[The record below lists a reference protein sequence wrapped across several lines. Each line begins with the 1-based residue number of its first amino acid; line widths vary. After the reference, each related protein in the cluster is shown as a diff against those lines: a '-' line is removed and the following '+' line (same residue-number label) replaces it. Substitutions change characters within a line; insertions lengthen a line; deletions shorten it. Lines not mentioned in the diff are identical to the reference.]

1 MRKPAKTDRVAVYA
15 RISRD
20 DNRENFES
28 IENQRDMLLAH
39 AEANGLGTV
48 TAVYMDDNV
57 SGSAVHRPGL
67 DRMKED
73 ILKGM
78 IDVVLVKD
86 LSRLGRNNAATLQL
100 IDFFEENGVRVVTA
114 DGRFDSLV
122 DSDMLGIE
130 TWVNE
135 RYVRD
140 ISRKIRAAL
149 RFKIQKG
156 EYLGKAPFGYRKS
169 GAEKNRLV
177 IDEQEAHVVRRIYSL
192 YLSGMGYTAIS
203 KYLDEKGYAS
213 PGDRG
218 WNRITVRRILSSRVY
233 IGDTVQ
239 GVSEKVSFKS
249 KKTRRL
255 PESRWV
261 ITEGTHEALVPREIF
276 EKVQALRMGR
286 NGGSK
291 VRGKMRHVLSGLIYC
306 GDCGSAMYAR
316 RRRSGI
322 AYVCGNYCRN
332 GREACTSHFIYER
345 EIVGHICNELLAL
358 FRREAASGKLEET
371 LSWGEADERCSIHD
385 DTKARLENLLRRQE
399 MLYRDRLEGRISVQ
413 LFERMN
419 LQLEKH
425 IKALENE
432 LENLAKENG
441 RRPDIGLLLKSVTER
456 LEKGELTNEMASAA
470 VGSVVVHDRTVTIDL
485 KYKMA

>member
-1 MRKPAKTDRVAVYA
+1 MRKPAKTGRVAVYA

-20 DNRENFES
+20 DNRENYES
-28 IENQRDMLLAH
+28 IEYQRDMLLAH
-39 AEANGLGTV
+39 AEATGLGVV
-48 TAVYMDDNV
+48 TAVYMDDNI

-73 ILKGM
+73 IMKGM

-100 IDFFEENGVRVVTA
+100 IDFFEEHGVRVVTA

-149 RFKIQKG
+149 RFRIQKG

-177 IDEQEAHVVRRIYSL
+177 IDEQEAHVVRLIYRL

-203 KYLDEKGYAS
+203 KYLSEKGYAS

-255 PESRWV
+255 PESSWV
-261 ITEGTHEALVPREIF
+261 ITEGTHEPLVSREIF
-276 EKVQALRMGR
+276 EKVQELRASRKGGR
-286 NGGSK
+286 RARER
-291 VRGKMRHVLSGLIYC
+291 VRHVLSGIIYC
-306 GDCGSAMYAR
+306 GGCGSAMYAR
-316 RRRSGI
+316 KRNGGI

-332 GREACTSHFIYER
+332 GRKACTSHFVYEH
-345 EIVGHICNELLAL
+345 EIVGYICRELLAL
-358 FRREAASGKLEET
+358 FRKEAVPEELEGV
-371 LSWGEADERCSIHD
+371 LPGDEAYGRHSILE
-385 DTKARLENLLRRQE
+385 DTKARLEKLLRRQE
-399 MLYRDRLEGRISVQ
+399 ILYRDRLEGRISVQ

-425 IKALENE
+425 IQALEEE
-432 LENLAKENG
+432 LENLAKENE

>member
-1 MRKPAKTDRVAVYA
+1 MGQPAETSRVAVYA

-20 DNRENFES
+20 DNKENFES
-28 IENQRDMLLAH
+28 IENQRDMLLAYT
-39 AEANGLGTV
+39 EANKLGKV
-48 TAVYMDDNV
+48 AAVYMDDNV
-57 SGSAVHRPGL
+57 SGSAVQRPGL

-100 IDFFEENGVRVVTA
+100 IDFFEEHGVRVVTA

-122 DSDMLGIE
+122 DSDMVGIE

-169 GAEKNRLV
+169 GTEKNRLV
-177 IDEQEAHVVRRIYSL
+177 ADESEAHIVMLIYRL

-203 KYLDEKGYAS
+203 KYLEEKGYAS
-213 PGDRG
+213 PQNRG

-255 PESRWV
+255 PESSWV

-276 EKVQALRMGR
+276 DKVQAMRMSRTGGR
-286 NGGSK
+286 K
-291 VRGKMRHVLSGLIYC
+291 VQGRMRHVLSGIIYC
-306 GDCGSAMYAR
+306 GGCGSAMYAR
-316 RRRSGI
+316 RRSGGI

-332 GREACTSHFIYER
+332 GKKACTSHFVYER
-345 EIVGHICNELLAL
+345 EIVGHICSELMSL
-358 FRREAASGKLEET
+358 FRLEDEIAKLKET
-371 LSWGEADERCSIHD
+371 FGDYKTDEQGRAWND
-385 DTKARLENLLRRQE
+385 MNVRMENLLRRQE
-399 MLYRDRLEGRISVQ
+399 LLYRDRLEGRISGQ
-413 LFERMN
+413 LFDRMN
-419 LQLEKH
+419 RQLEKH
-425 IKALENE
+425 ISALEDE
-432 LENLAKENG
+432 MEKLRLEQTRSSDFSILV
-441 RRPDIGLLLKSVTER
+441 KSITDR
-456 LEKGELTNEMASAA
+456 LEKGELTNEMVSAA
-470 VGSVVVHDRTVTIDL
+470 VSSIVVHDETVTIDL

>member
-1 MRKPAKTDRVAVYA
+1 MRRVKRTDGYRAREGGRCRDEETRETDRVAVYA

-249 KKTRRL
+249 KRR
-255 PESRWV
+255 
-261 ITEGTHEALVPREIF
+261 EGFPKA
-276 EKVQALRMGR
+276 
-286 NGGSK
+286 GGSSQK
-291 VRGKMRHVLSGLIYC
+291 GPMKHWCPGRSSKRCRH
-306 GDCGSAMYAR
+306 
-316 RRRSGI
+316 
-322 AYVCGNYCRN
+322 
-332 GREACTSHFIYER
+332 
-345 EIVGHICNELLAL
+345 
-358 FRREAASGKLEET
+358 
-371 LSWGEADERCSIHD
+371 
-385 DTKARLENLLRRQE
+385 
-399 MLYRDRLEGRISVQ
+399 
-413 LFERMN
+413 
-419 LQLEKH
+419 
-425 IKALENE
+425 
-432 LENLAKENG
+432 
-441 RRPDIGLLLKSVTER
+441 
-456 LEKGELTNEMASAA
+456 
-470 VGSVVVHDRTVTIDL
+470 
-485 KYKMA
+485 

>member
-169 GAEKNRLV
+169 GAEKTGWSLTNRKPM
-177 IDEQEAHVVRRIYSL
+177 S
-192 YLSGMGYTAIS
+192 SGGYTACTFQ
-203 KYLDEKGYAS
+203 
-213 PGDRG
+213 G
-218 WNRITVRRILSSRVY
+218 WDIRRYRNTLM
-233 IGDTVQ
+233 
-239 GVSEKVSFKS
+239 
-249 KKTRRL
+249 KKATPP
-255 PESRWV
+255 PE
-261 ITEGTHEALVPREIF
+261 TGAGT
-276 EKVQALRMGR
+276 G
-286 NGGSK
+286 
-291 VRGKMRHVLSGLIYC
+291 
-306 GDCGSAMYAR
+306 
-316 RRRSGI
+316 
-322 AYVCGNYCRN
+322 
-332 GREACTSHFIYER
+332 
-345 EIVGHICNELLAL
+345 
-358 FRREAASGKLEET
+358 
-371 LSWGEADERCSIHD
+371 
-385 DTKARLENLLRRQE
+385 
-399 MLYRDRLEGRISVQ
+399 
-413 LFERMN
+413 
-419 LQLEKH
+419 
-425 IKALENE
+425 
-432 LENLAKENG
+432 
-441 RRPDIGLLLKSVTER
+441 
-456 LEKGELTNEMASAA
+456 
-470 VGSVVVHDRTVTIDL
+470 
-485 KYKMA
+485 